1 MVELKLSE
9 SRDLTS
15 IEHVGMDS
23 HILDLDS
30 SLESHAIS
38 DDMVGQ
44 IATCMAASVIL
55 QMIKDRKIASHTVFL
70 VGKPNTGKT
79 AIAMGMAKSLE
90 LETPFTMIT
99 ASEIFSLEMW
109 KTKALTQ
116 AFHKAINIGI
126 KEETKVVEVQIDHP
140 AVADAIVK
148 TGKLMLKSTW
158 METYQMSCFK
168 GKRVHILGMRRKLS
182 MSMQLTTL

>member
-1 MVELKLSE
+1 
-9 SRDLTS
+9 
-15 IEHVGMDS
+15 
-23 HILDLDS
+23 
-30 SLESHAIS
+30 
-38 DDMVGQ
+38 
-44 IATCMAASVIL
+44 
-55 QMIKDRKIASHTVFL
+55 MIKDRKIASHTVFL
-70 VGKPNTGKT
+70 VGKPSTGKT

-182 MSMQLTTL
+182 ILVFCALPPAPKSATMLKLGSGSYGNPLSSTC

>member
-70 VGKPNTGKT
+70 PGTGKT

>member
-1 MVELKLSE
+1 
-9 SRDLTS
+9 
-15 IEHVGMDS
+15 
-23 HILDLDS
+23 
-30 SLESHAIS
+30 
-38 DDMVGQ
+38 
-44 IATCMAASVIL
+44 
-55 QMIKDRKIASHTVFL
+55 MIKDRKIASHTVFL
-70 VGKPNTGKT
+70 VGKPSTGKT

-158 METYQMSCFK
+158 METYQ
-168 GKRVHILGMRRKLS
+168 ILVFCALPPAPKSATMLKLGS
-182 MSMQLTTL
+182 GSYGNPLSSTC